1 MERSTRVN
9 INVQKKI
16 ENPRQ
21 VSLPVVVYN
30 MSNYANVFAFQSSR
44 GKAID
49 DFQIAPTL
57 LIPVDCGR
65 TRIRALL
72 DTGSSSSFVT
82 EETLNLVPHEILNSE
97 VSLNIRTL
105 HGETREKSKR
115 VKISLPGDGGGNYRL
130 YAMWSR
136 T

>member
-1 MERSTRVN
+1 MSDPWEGMERSAHVN
-9 INVQKKI
+9 RNVQRKL

-21 VSLPVVVYN
+21 VSLPAVVYN

-44 GKAID
+44 GKIVD

-57 LIPVDCGR
+57 LIPVEQGR

-82 EETLNLVPHEILNSE
+82 EET
-97 VSLNIRTL
+97 
-105 HGETREKSKR
+105 R
-115 VKISLPGDGGGNYRL
+115 VGSI
-130 YAMWSR
+130 
-136 T
+136 